1 MLRATCPNEIDEAK
15 VLASLANHS
24 FRDQALVVTGFE
36 TGLRISELC
45 ALEVGAVW
53 RDGACLSTLRCSR
66 SQLKGGRGLRARS
79 VASRCLPIN
88 ERLREY
94 LSRFLSE
101 RENAGPLNPRAPLF
115 PSAKGRGRQPIERR
129 HAWRLIRG
137 IFLSAGLDPA
147 KTWSGHSL
155 RRRFVRRVFDASD
168 LEIAR
173 VAVGHASAITTC
185 AYLFL
190 GGEAADRAILQI
202 GRTGG
207 AGSAEILP
215 AAGNSTAA
223 LPA

>member
-1 MLRATCPNEIDEAK
+1 MLRATCPTEIDETK
-15 VLASLANHS
+15 VLAALANHPL
-24 FRDQALVVTGFE
+24 RDQTLVVTGFE

-53 RDGACLSTLRCSR
+53 RDGACLSTLRRSR
-66 SQLKGGRGLRARS
+66 SQLKGGRGPRARS
-79 VASRCLPIN
+79 VASRSIPLN
-88 ERLREY
+88 ERLQEY
-94 LSRFLSE
+94 LARFLAE
-101 RENAGPLNPRAPLF
+101 RATAGPVNPRSPLF
-115 PSAKGRGRQPIERR
+115 PRAKGKGKKPIERR

-168 LEIAR
+168 LETAR

-190 GGEAADRAILQI
+190 GEEAADRAILQI

-215 AAGNSTAA
+215 AAGYSTAV